1 MKDRVTYASQILY
14 VGPSGVNGSLGETAI
29 SGVVP
34 TQLHHI
40 KYIEHSMETENEHVY
55 NYGSREPVGETIV
68 SPIDVGLEFQYN
80 LADAQNEKWLG
91 FNISNFEQPFVSGL
105 LKNENDAQ
113 NFYILTV
120 ERGDAVTN
128 KTQQEFIKEGNSTV
142 TAFGNG
148 VIESYNIQASVDSI
162 PQATVKVIADNINYN
177 NGVENLPCPN
187 NIDCNTNN
195 KVTLPAPREDNLQ
208 VDALRSAYLNLYFSS
223 GEMPQGGYILPSE
236 VPEKS
241 NLKSC
246 SLNSFEINLSLPRKI
261 SQGLGHRYAVSK
273 KIEYPTQVEFSCNA
287 ATKDIVSG
295 NLLDIF
301 CADGRDL
308 IVSINNPNN
317 GEENINIKLK
327 DIHLDSQ
334 VSEHSLM
341 TQEFVNLTFSSPL
354 GRDHDSNVGIYI
366 SGVAGVP
373 QETYYGTTTGQ
384 LYNGEKAIR

>member
-14 VGPSGVNGSLGETAI
+14 VGPSGVNGSLGESEI

-40 KYIEHSMETENEHVY
+40 KYIEHNIETETEDIY
-55 NYGSREPVGETIV
+55 AYGNKEPLGHAII

-91 FNISNFEQPFVSGL
+91 FNVSDFNQPFISGFL
-105 LKNENDAQ
+105 NQENDAQ

-120 ERGDAVTN
+120 ERGDAVTSE
-128 KTQQEFIKEGNSTV
+128 TQQDFIQENNSTV
-142 TAFGNG
+142 TSFGNG
-148 VIESYNIQASVDSI
+148 VIENYSIEASVDSI
-162 PQATVKVIADNINYN
+162 PQATVKVIADNIDYN
-177 NGVENLPCPN
+177 NGVAGLACPN
-187 NIDCNTNN
+187 NISCNIND
-195 KVTLPAPREDNLQ
+195 KVTLPAPREDDLE

-236 VPEKS
+236 NPNES

-246 SLNSFEINLSLPRKI
+246 SLESFQINVSLPRRI
-261 SQGLGHRYAVSK
+261 AQGIGKRHATSK

-295 NLLDIF
+295 SLLDIF
-301 CADGRDL
+301 CAEGRDL
-308 IVSINNPNN
+308 IISMNNPNN
-317 GEENINIKLK
+317 ELENINIKLK

-334 VSEHSLM
+334 VSEHSLL
-341 TQEFVNLTFSSPL
+341 TQEFVSLNFSSPL
-354 GRDHDSNVGIYI
+354 GKDHDSKVGIYL
-366 SGVAGVP
+366 SGVAGKP

-384 LYNGEKAIR
+384 LYNSQKALR

>member
-14 VGPSGVNGSLGETAI
+14 VGPSGVAGSLGESQI

-40 KYIEHSMETENEHVY
+40 KYIEHSIEAENEHVY
-55 NYGSREPVGETIV
+55 GYGSKEPIGEAIV
-68 SPIDVGLEFQYN
+68 SPVDISLEFQYN

-91 FNISNFEQPFVSGL
+91 FNVSDFQQPFISGFL
-105 LKNENDAQ
+105 NQDNDAQ

-120 ERGDAVTN
+120 QRGDAVTT
-128 KTQQEFIKEGNSTV
+128 KTQQEFMQEDSSTV
-142 TAFGNG
+142 TSFGNA
-148 VIESYNIQASVDSI
+148 VIENYTIEASVDSI
-162 PQATVKVIADNINYN
+162 PQATVKVIADNIDYN
-177 NGVENLPCPN
+177 NGVKNLPCPN
-187 NIDCNTNN
+187 NINCSIDD

-236 VPEKS
+236 NTEPS

-246 SLNSFEINLSLPRKI
+246 SLESFEINLSLPRRI
-261 SQGLGHRYAVSK
+261 AQGLGHKHAVSK
-273 KIEYPTQVEFSCNA
+273 KIEYPAEVEFSCNA

-295 NLLDIF
+295 SLLDIF
-301 CADGRDL
+301 CAEGRDL

-334 VSEHSLM
+334 ISEHSLL
-341 TQEFVNLTFSSPL
+341 TQEFVNLNFSSPL
-354 GRDHDSNVGIYI
+354 GKEHDSNVGMYV
-366 SGVAGVP
+366 SGVAGLP

-384 LYNGEKAIR
+384 LYNNETTIR